1 MMYEQEVEII
11 KKKYKLTKHQE
22 NILMSKIYHLKNWNE
37 NLNTEQIVL
46 LADPHVNLGRASKIA
61 GLLETHHIS
70 EELMEL
76 LVKDNF
82 TDDMFNIVEDLIEEY
97 VPEESIMLVANN
109 GLDSGQMS
117 AVANGIYRHLSD
129 DQLKFFA
136 KPEYN
141 REQMY
146 QIRRGLEHLTTE
158 QVMIYAN
165 AKYNKFQMRYFR
177 LCLEN
182 KIPTD
187 IFDVEKVTERG
198 VDFFSNL
205 LSEGITDPE
214 LAKRC
219 LSKEFTKDQI
229 HIISQA
235 KFLGLNE
242 KQIRIII
249 NPKFSMEQMEF
260 LVNNAKNYEMAKEKT
275 ARKQKIDKNIH
286 I

>member
-1 MMYEQEVEII
+1 MMYEQEVKII

-22 NILMSKIYHLKNWNE
+22 NILMSKIYCLKNWNK

-46 LADPHVNLGRASKIA
+46 LADPHVDIERASKIA

-70 EELMEL
+70 EELMKL
-76 LVKDNF
+76 LVNDNF
-82 TDDMFNIVEDLIEEY
+82 TNDMFNIVEDLIEEY

-129 DQLKFFA
+129 DQLKVFA

-165 AKYNKFQMRYFR
+165 VKYNEFQMQYFR

-235 KFLGLNE
+235 KFLGLIE
-242 KQIRIII
+242 EQIRIII

-260 LVNNAKNYEMAKEKT
+260 LVNNAKKWEMTKEKST
-275 ARKQKIDKNIH
+275 RKQKNDKNIH

>member
-1 MMYEQEVEII
+1 MMYEQETEII
-11 KKKYKLTKHQE
+11 KKKYKLSKHQE
-22 NILMSKIYHLKNWNE
+22 SILMSKIYHLKNWNK

-46 LADPHVNLGRASKIA
+46 LADPHVDLGRASKIA

-70 EELMEL
+70 KELMEL

-129 DQLKFFA
+129 DQLKVFA

-146 QIRRGLEHLTTE
+146 QIRRGLEHLTAE

-165 AKYNKFQMRYFR
+165 VKYNEFQMQYFR

-187 IFDVEKVTERG
+187 IFDVEKITERG
-198 VDFFSNL
+198 VELFFRL
-205 LSEGITDPE
+205 LSEGITDPK

-219 LSKEFTKDQI
+219 LSEEFTKDQV

-235 KFLGLNE
+235 KFSGLSE
-242 KQIRIII
+242 KQIEVIL
-249 NPKFSMEQMEF
+249 NPRFSVEQMKF
-260 LVNNAKNYEMAKEKT
+260 LINCAKRYEDTKEKSIK
-275 ARKQKIDKNIH
+275 KQKQDKNMH

>member
-22 NILMSKIYHLKNWNE
+22 NILMSKIYHLKSWNE

-46 LADPHVNLGRASKIA
+46 LADPHVDIERASKIA

-70 EELMEL
+70 EELMKL
-76 LVKDNF
+76 LVNDNF
-82 TDDMFNIVEDLIEEY
+82 TNDMFNIVEDLIEEY
-97 VPEESIMLVANN
+97 VPEESIKLVANN

-129 DQLKFFA
+129 DQLKVFA

-158 QVMIYAN
+158 QVMIYADV
-165 AKYNKFQMRYFR
+165 KYNEFQMQYFR

-187 IFDVEKVTERG
+187 IYDVEKITERG
-198 VDFFSNL
+198 VEFFLKL
-205 LSEGITDPE
+205 LSEGITDSE
-214 LAKRC
+214 LAKKC
-219 LSKEFTKDQI
+219 LSEEFTKDQI

-235 KFLGLNE
+235 KFSGLNE
-242 KQIRIII
+242 KQIRAII
-249 NPKFSMEQMEF
+249 NPKFSVEQMEF
-260 LVNNAKNYEMAKEKT
+260 LVNNAKNYEIAKEK
-275 ARKQKIDKNIH
+275 APRKQKIDKNMH

>member
-11 KKKYKLTKHQE
+11 KKKYKLTKRQE

-46 LADPHVNLGRASKIA
+46 LADPHVDTERAGKIA

-129 DQLKFFA
+129 DQLKVFA

-146 QIRRGLEHLTTE
+146 QIRRGLGHLTTE

-165 AKYNKFQMRYFR
+165 VKYNEFQMRYFR

-182 KIPTD
+182 KIPTN
-187 IFDVEKVTERG
+187 IFDVEKITERG
-198 VDFFSNL
+198 VDLFFGL
-205 LSEGITDPE
+205 LSEGITDPK

-219 LSKEFTKDQI
+219 LSEEFTKDQI

-242 KQIRIII
+242 EQIRIII

-260 LVNNAKNYEMAKEKT
+260 LVNNAKKYEMTKEKT